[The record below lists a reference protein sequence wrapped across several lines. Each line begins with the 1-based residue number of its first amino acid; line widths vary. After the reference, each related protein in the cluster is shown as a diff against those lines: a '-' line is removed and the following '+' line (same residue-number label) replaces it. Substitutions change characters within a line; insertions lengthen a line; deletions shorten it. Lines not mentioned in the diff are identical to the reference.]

1 MTTKILILGHK
12 GMLGNAV
19 HKYFTSESD
28 HEIITTEKRWGD
40 TTFKSELENT
50 DASVIINCIGA
61 IPQKKPS
68 DEQYIDINVNL
79 PIFLESLGKRII
91 HPTTDCE
98 FSGDLDQSEAYTK
111 LHQRDAKDAY
121 GKSKAKISELIE
133 NSFKNT
139 KMIRVSIIGHELS
152 SNYSLLDWF
161 LNSDGTVNGYDDH
174 YWNGVTTLAWAKIC
188 SSIMN
193 NWDTVPTLNQYATDK
208 NLTKYELLEL
218 IKKVYNKDI
227 DINPVITGKVVNKCL
242 TPDAESGSLENQLR
256 ELRMFY
262 NR

>member
-1 MTTKILILGHK
+1 MIL
-12 GMLGNAV
+12 
-19 HKYFTSESD
+19 
-28 HEIITTEKRWGD
+28 EIITTEKRWGD
-40 TTFKSELENT
+40 TTFKSKLENT

-68 DEQYIDINVNL
+68 DERYIDINVNL

-152 SNYSLLDWF
+152 SNFSLLDWF
-161 LNSDGTVNGYDDH
+161 LN
-174 YWNGVTTLAWAKIC
+174 
-188 SSIMN
+188 
-193 NWDTVPTLNQYATDK
+193 
-208 NLTKYELLEL
+208 
-218 IKKVYNKDI
+218 
-227 DINPVITGKVVNKCL
+227 
-242 TPDAESGSLENQLR
+242 
-256 ELRMFY
+256 
-262 NR
+262 